1 MTLSPRI
8 LSPKIRIIANVLV
21 LSLLKQGWVRME
33 EEEKRKVE
41 EAIEDLKK
49 AKKSLISLYG
59 EETKTTEIEQ
69 IDSAISKLRSLKEE
83 G

>member
-1 MTLSPRI
+1 
-8 LSPKIRIIANVLV
+8 
-21 LSLLKQGWVRME
+21 ME

-49 AKKSLISLYG
+49 TKKSLISLYG

-69 IDSAISKLRSLKEE
+69 IDSAISKLQSLKE
-83 G
+83 GG